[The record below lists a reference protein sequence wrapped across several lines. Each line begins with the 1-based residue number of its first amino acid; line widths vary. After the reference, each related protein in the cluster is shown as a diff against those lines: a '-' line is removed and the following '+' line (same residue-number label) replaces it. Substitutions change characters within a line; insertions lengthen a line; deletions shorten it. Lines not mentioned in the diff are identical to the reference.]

1 MYIIVDDRNMV
12 AGGYAN
18 GFDREGV
25 SSAGIEASEFREW
38 IGKIS
43 DTDMNAVEAFV
54 IGDCNEREAL
64 SRLIRERSSAPLL
77 CLNERQSLDDTLGLF
92 AAGADDVLRKP
103 VHVRE
108 IVARVGAI
116 NRRVFGENGNV
127 TVGELRVYF
136 DGREPEV
143 NGDAVSSSAPG
154 AADPRVS
161 AALSRSARQ
170 QDANLQRRLWAVRRG
185 CRRERDREPHQQVA
199 QETQASAGFRPDRFQ
214 AVPRLLHREIGRLT
228 RVALNRLCERSEGAR
243 KSALSRSVLS
253 RTRSRSRPQRR
264 AALLAAPAC
273 DEKPRAPLRR
283 HAAFPFPISPLP
295 NLILRPASS
304 IRPPFRASA

>member
-108 IVARVGAI
+108 IVARVRAI
-116 NRRVFGENGNV
+116 GRRVFGERGNV
-127 TVGELRVYF
+127 TPGELRVYF
-136 DGREPEV
+136 DGREPGERK
-143 NGDAVSSSAPG
+143 AFSS
-154 AADPRVS
+154 PRRGGESSVP

-170 QDANLQRRLWAVRRG
+170 QDANLQRRLRALDEDVDE
-185 CRRERDREPHQQVA
+185 ERDRELHQ
-199 QETQASAGFRPDRFQ
+199 
-214 AVPRLLHREIGRLT
+214 
-228 RVALNRLCERSEGAR
+228 
-243 KSALSRSVLS
+243 
-253 RTRSRSRPQRR
+253 
-264 AALLAAPAC
+264 
-273 DEKPRAPLRR
+273 
-283 HAAFPFPISPLP
+283 
-295 NLILRPASS
+295 
-304 IRPPFRASA
+304 